1 MAFSVL
7 LLLILLLAAIALVAI
22 GAVLHSK
29 YPQCKPSLLG
39 VLTLIIQLLL
49 FVFFFSDTTEYN
61 ETLIQSVWWSVS
73 IGGLVVGIIKIK
85 HNAIMSLVN
94 IFLSGLLAVFML
106 LLMFITSM

>member
-1 MAFSVL
+1 MSFSVL
-7 LLLILLLAAIALVAI
+7 LLLILLSAAIALVVI

-29 YPQCKPSLLG
+29 YPQHKPSLLG

-61 ETLIQSVWWSVS
+61 ETLLQIVWWTISV
-73 IGGLVVGIIKIK
+73 GGFVVGLIKIK
-85 HNAIMSLVN
+85 HNVIMSLVN
-94 IFLSGLLAVFML
+94 IFLSGLLSVFML